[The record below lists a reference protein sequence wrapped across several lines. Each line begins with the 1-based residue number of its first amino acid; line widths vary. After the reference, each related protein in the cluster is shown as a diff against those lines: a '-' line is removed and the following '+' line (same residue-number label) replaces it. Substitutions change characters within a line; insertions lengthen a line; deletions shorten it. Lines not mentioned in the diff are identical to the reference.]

1 MPSPLDSVAGRFGA
15 GKASRPVTR
24 RVYQEALKMYRA
36 GEGTTA
42 IRASLHARGKTDP
55 LYKTSNGAISG
66 LVKEFKEVVAKR
78 SSAGKI
84 SGQQRPGP
92 KTVIKSGMTFGH
104 KYMYYGEVHIYQRP
118 ESGEGEEGLEES
130 EAREQ
135 DFADEDGEG
144 GEGELYE
151 IVPLGF
157 GDDELLTT
165 EMIKAKLMSYGVA
178 IAQKGGTNRANY
190 QNGLYAHHAV
200 VTSIQQSA

>member
-24 RVYQEALKMYRA
+24 RVYQEALRMYRA

-104 KYMYYGEVHIYQRP
+104 KFMYYGEAHIWQLP
-118 ESGEGEEGLEES
+118 EEGERDYEEDEEGEE
-130 EAREQ
+130 
-135 DFADEDGEG
+135 DEDGG
-144 GEGELYE
+144 VSGSGEPFEV
-151 IVPLGF
+151 VPLGF
-157 GDDELLTT
+157 GDDERLTVD
-165 EMIKAKLMSYGVA
+165 MIEAKLFSMGEQ
-178 IAQKGGTNRANY
+178 IARRGGTNRANY

>member
-24 RVYQEALKMYRA
+24 RVYQEALRMYRA

-84 SGQQRPGP
+84 SGQQRPGRASL
-92 KTVIKSGMTFGH
+92 VKSGMTFGH

-118 ESGEGEEGLEES
+118 ESGEGEEEEQ
-130 EAREQ
+130 EYFGE
-135 DFADEDGEG
+135 DDEDGEG

>member
-1 MPSPLDSVAGRFGA
+1 MPSPLDSVAGRFGT

-24 RVYQEALKMYRA
+24 RVYQEALRMYRA

-84 SGQQRPGP
+84 SGQQRPGRASL
-92 KTVIKSGMTFGH
+92 VKSGMTFGH

-118 ESGEGEEGLEES
+118 ETDEGDEDEEEYFGE
-130 EAREQ
+130 
-135 DFADEDGEG
+135 DDEDGEG